1 MDTAATPLKEFDRGQ
16 LAELQDAS
24 GAPLGTVYVNPN
36 TLLSA
41 RLLSRKRAV
50 QPDTD
55 WFIRRLRKALAL
67 REALYQEPYYRWVYG
82 EADGLPGLVVDRY
95 GPVLSVQVTTAG
107 MEVMRPLIETAL
119 QAVRQPFE
127 FPRRGIVAPQDA
139 VHRHHG
145 LRTTGNVPDEVTV
158 RDNGIEF
165 RVNLAAGQKTGWYF
179 DQRDNRARL
188 ARYAA
193 GRRVLDLYAY
203 AGAWG
208 LAALKQG
215 ASAALAVDSSVG
227 ALALADRAAVES
239 GLALQTR
246 QGQVAEV
253 LAMLQA
259 DGERFGLCIV
269 DPPALIKRKK
279 DYDAGFQHYVKINQ
293 AAIELLEDDA
303 WLVSCSCSHHLSRE
317 SLRKAVL
324 QAARKA
330 GRQLQIVETGA
341 QSADHPV
348 HPAMPETAYLDV
360 LFCRVTGA

>member
-1 MDTAATPLKEFDRGQ
+1 MKPLRLKRREERRIRAGHLWVYSNEVDTAATPLKEFDRGQ

-119 QAVRQPFE
+119 QAVVPVD
-127 FPRRGIVAPQDA
+127 GILWRDDA
-139 VHRHHG
+139 AARELEGLPDG

-324 QAARKA
+324 QAAR
-330 GRQLQIVETGA
+330 
-341 QSADHPV
+341 P
-348 HPAMPETAYLDV
+348 
-360 LFCRVTGA
+360 